1 VQQVL
6 EMTMKHGGDLAEAV
20 ARHGGAREQW
30 LDLSTGIN
38 PRPWSIANF
47 DAELWQRLPSRS
59 DETAL
64 QAAARAAYA
73 VPEQVALVAAPGT
86 QALIQWLPYLAP
98 EGAIAIV
105 GPTYTEHQQA
115 WRSAGR
121 DVVTIASLA
130 ELPDDVRHALIVNPN
145 NPDGRIAS
153 HAELAATAHKLAARG
168 GWLVIDEAFADVDPA
183 ISAAALALKFPVV
196 ILRSFGKF
204 YGLAGVRLGFAL
216 APAAIADRLALALG
230 PWSCSGPALAI
241 GAAALRDQTWAEQT
255 RLRLRAEAAALDAV
269 LSDAGLALV
278 GGTSLYRLVRC
289 PRALELHAALARQQ
303 IWCRCFDWSAEL
315 LRFGLPADQA
325 GLERLAAALAG
336 ANDEA
341 SGLTMAM
348 CVSPQRSK

>member
-1 VQQVL
+1 
-6 EMTMKHGGDLAEAV
+6 MKHGGDLAEAV
-20 ARHGGAREQW
+20 ARHGGTREQW

-47 DAELWQRLPSRS
+47 DDGLWQRLPSHS
-59 DETAL
+59 DELAL
-64 QAAARAAYA
+64 QEAARAAYA

-86 QALIQWLPYLAP
+86 QALIQWLPHLAP
-98 EGAIAIV
+98 AGAIAIV
-105 GPTYTEHQQA
+105 GPTYAEHQQA
-115 WRSAGR
+115 WRNASR
-121 DVVTIASLA
+121 EVVTIASLD
-130 ELPDDVRHALIVNPN
+130 ELPDDVRHVLIVNPN

-153 HAELAATAHKLAARG
+153 HDALAAAAQKLTARG

-183 ISAAALALKFPVV
+183 ISAASLAEQWPVV

-255 RLRLRAEAAALDAV
+255 RARLRVEAAALDQV
-269 LSDAGLALV
+269 LIDAGLALV
-278 GGTSLYRLVRC
+278 GGTSLYRLVRS
-289 PRALELHAALARQQ
+289 PQALELHAALARQR

-325 GLERLAAALAG
+325 GLARLAAALA
-336 ANDEA
+336 EA
-341 SGLTMAM
+341 GVAVSGLTSGRCA
-348 CVSPQRSK
+348 SPSPSR